1 MFSVPDATL
10 ESSPNCRGF
19 SFPTNIPSAAVFNHA
34 GGKCYASYQS
44 RSRAYTGFLL
54 KMELENQNRS
64 GKTRKRQNVAR

>member
-34 GGKCYASYQS
+34 GGKCYALYQS
-44 RSRAYTGFLL
+44 RSKVYTQAFYL
-54 KMELENQNRS
+54 KWSWTIKIEAARPGS
-64 GKTRKRQNVAR
+64 GRM